1 MNWRWVSLRT
11 VFALHNEQ
19 ITEHGGLPGVRDRGL
34 LESALARPRQLA
46 AYEPDVPAARLAAAY
61 AFGIARNH
69 PFADGNKRAAFIV
82 AATFLELNGAAFE
95 TSERDVVETIL
106 RLAAGELDEL
116 ALAAWF
122 ARHCTPSDSNPPR

>member
-1 MNWRWVSLRT
+1 MSWRWVSLRT
-11 VFALHNEQ
+11 VLALHNEQ

-82 AATFLELNGAAFE
+82 AATFLELNGVAFE

-106 RLAAGELDEL
+106 RLAAGDLDEP

-122 ARHCTPSDSNPPR
+122 ARHGTHSDPQPSR